1 MDIDLIKTKQGTQI
15 IPSSI
20 HGMLWL
26 QTHFEEQHWDLLLQE
41 QVIINNIDA
50 EELLEDAQQGGLI
63 IKFVPV
69 LSSNSHK

>member
-1 MDIDLIKTKQGTQI
+1 MDIDLIKTQQGTQI

-26 QTHFEEQHWDLLLQE
+26 QTHFEEQHWDLLSQE

-63 IKFVPV
+63 IKFVPI